1 MNDKDFMD
9 TISNLRELLTAET
22 LNFLLKGNKNH
33 NTSEL
38 MNIIMSSHLL
48 SSLFTLMG
56 IIKNDLE
63 NEADRKVVDNFI
75 FEIKEKI
82 KSIPPY
88 CEIGEL

>member
-1 MNDKDFMD
+1 MNDKDFMNA
-9 TISNLRELLTAET
+9 ISNLRKLLTAET
-22 LNFLLKGNKNH
+22 LNFLLKDNKSH

-38 MNIIMSSHLL
+38 MNIIMSSHL

-88 CEIGEL
+88 CEIGEF